1 MTLVE
6 RTLWTP
12 KQFAADLAESKAI
25 FRRERLEEPLEAY
38 SEAFE
43 LVRDSV
49 ENLIEETV
57 DLSLLEEKALELLK
71 NPATL
76 DAIRYLAGPPISRD
90 DLETLVDTTSLAP
103 TFLDNHPEVVELL
116 VQTIKDALDRHR
128 FPWVWDKREPT
139 APERHAAIIASTALI
154 ATQRVATARRTKGK
168 KDQEE
173 VVRQAL
179 LAYGLEEIKV
189 PGKSIP
195 STIHASAPKP
205 GQFCGD
211 ETKLGG
217 RKADLIVCL
226 WDSRIMPIEC
236 KVSNSSINSL
246 KRLNAEA
253 AAKAKGW
260 IDDFGR
266 RTIVP
271 VAVISGVFKREYLED
286 AQDRGL
292 TIYWSH
298 KLDEM
303 IAWMEEVS
311 VSQP

>member
-12 KQFAADLAESKAI
+12 EQFAADLAESKAI

-49 ENLIEETV
+49 ESLIEETV
-57 DLSLLEEKALELLK
+57 DLSLLEDKALELLK
-71 NPATL
+71 KPAML
-76 DAIRYLAGPPISRD
+76 DAIRYLAGPPISID
-90 DLETLVDTTSLAP
+90 DLKTLVDSTSLAP
-103 TFLDNHPEVVELL
+103 TFLDNHPAVVQLL

-128 FPWVWDKREPT
+128 FPWVSDKREPT
-139 APERHAAIIASTALI
+139 EPERHAAVIASAALI
-154 ATQRVATARRTKGK
+154 ATQRVATGRRTKGK
-168 KDQEE
+168 KVQEE
-173 VVRQAL
+173 LVRQTL
-179 LAYGLEEIKV
+179 LEYGLEEIRV
-189 PGKSIP
+189 PGGIP
-195 STIHASAPKP
+195 STTHASAPKP
-205 GQFCGD
+205 GQFCGG

-271 VAVISGVFKREYLED
+271 VAVISGVFKREYLVD

-298 KLDEM
+298 KLGEMTGWMDEVR
-303 IAWMEEVS
+303 AAL
-311 VSQP
+311 

>member
-1 MTLVE
+1 MIPVE
-6 RTLWTP
+6 RTLWTSD
-12 KQFAADLAESKAI
+12 QFAADLAESKAL

-43 LVRDSV
+43 IVRDSV

-57 DLSLLEEKALELLK
+57 DLSLLDEKALELLK
-71 NPATL
+71 RPATL
-76 DAIRYLAGPPISRD
+76 EAFRYLAGPPISKD
-90 DLETLVDTTSLAP
+90 DLETLVGTKSLSP
-103 TFLDNHPEVVELL
+103 TYLETHPDLVRLL
-116 VQTIKDALDRHR
+116 VQTIKDVLDRNR
-128 FPWVWDKREPT
+128 FPWVSDRREPT
-139 APERHAAIIASTALI
+139 VAERHAAIIASTALI
-154 ATQRVATARRTKGK
+154 ATQRVATSRRTRGK
-168 KDQEE
+168 KAQEE
-173 VVRQAL
+173 IVRQAL
-179 LAYGLEEIKV
+179 LDYGLEEISV
-189 PGKSIP
+189 PGGSIP
-195 STIHASAPKP
+195 STTHANAPKP
-205 GQFCGD
+205 GQFCGK

-217 RKADLIVCL
+217 RKADLIVGL

-298 KLDEM
+298 KLNELTQ
-303 IAWMEEVS
+303 WMDRLRGS
-311 VSQP
+311 S

>member
-6 RTLWTP
+6 RSLWTP
-12 KQFAADLAESKAI
+12 EQFAEDLAESKAI

-43 LVRDSV
+43 IVRDAV

-57 DLSLLEEKALELLK
+57 DLSQLEEKALGLLK
-71 NPATL
+71 KPATL
-76 DAIRYLAGPPISRD
+76 EAFRYLAGPPISKD

-103 TFLDNHPEVVELL
+103 AFLDTRPELVLLL
-116 VQTIKDALDRHR
+116 VQTIKDVLDRNR
-128 FPWVWDKREPT
+128 FPWVSDQREPT
-139 APERHAAIIASTALI
+139 MAERHAAIIASTALI
-154 ATQRVATARRTKGK
+154 ATQRVATSRRTKGK
-168 KDQEE
+168 KAQEAM
-173 VVRQAL
+173 VREAL
-179 LAYGLEEIKV
+179 LGYGLEEVTV
-189 PGKSIP
+189 PGGSIP
-195 STIHASAPKP
+195 STTHASAPKP
-205 GQFCGD
+205 GQFCGK

-271 VAVISGVFKREYLED
+271 VAVISGVFKREYLVD

-298 KLDEM
+298 KLNELTKWMDKVRDM
-303 IAWMEEVS
+303 I
-311 VSQP
+311 